1 MSRNIT
7 ISSMIGEKT
16 YSVYETKGQLRVTI
30 PRVLGQAIGIE
41 KGTKIKWVI
50 DRGEL
55 VLKVF

>member
-1 MSRNIT
+1 MVK
-7 ISSMIGEKT
+7 EKT

-41 KGTKIKWVI
+41 KGTKIKWLI

-55 VLKVF
+55 VLKKA

>member
-1 MSRNIT
+1 
-7 ISSMIGEKT
+7 MIGEKT

-30 PRVLGQAIGIE
+30 PRVLGQAFGIE

-50 DRGEL
+50 DRGEF

>member
-1 MSRNIT
+1 MVK
-7 ISSMIGEKT
+7 EKT

-30 PRVLGQAIGIE
+30 PRVLGQAIGIK

-55 VLKVF
+55 VIKKV